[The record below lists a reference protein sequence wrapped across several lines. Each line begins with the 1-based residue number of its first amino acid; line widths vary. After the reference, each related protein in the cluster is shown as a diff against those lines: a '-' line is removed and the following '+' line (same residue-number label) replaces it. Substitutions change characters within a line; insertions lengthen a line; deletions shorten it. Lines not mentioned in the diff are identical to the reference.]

1 MGPKAPGETA
11 KRKPPLRSAA
21 KWAEAEDGG
30 NIEMWGDGKQTRSFL
45 FIDECVEG
53 VRRLMESDC
62 NEPLNIGS
70 DKAVSLNELART
82 VMKVSGKQLG
92 ITNIEGPQGVRG
104 RNSDNTLV
112 EQRLGWRPDTNLEAG
127 IEKTYRWIAE
137 QVRAAARRSTSKD

>member
-1 MGPKAPGETA
+1 
-11 KRKPPLRSAA
+11 
-21 KWAEAEDGG
+21 
-30 NIEMWGDGKQTRSFL
+30 MWGDGKQTRSFL

-62 NEPLNIGS
+62 IEPLNIGS
-70 DKAVSLNELART
+70 DKAVSVNELART

-92 ITNIEGPQGVRG
+92 IKHIEGPQGVRG
-104 RNSDNTLV
+104 RNSENTLV

-137 QVRAAARRSTSKD
+137 QVHLTAP

>member
-1 MGPKAPGETA
+1 
-11 KRKPPLRSAA
+11 
-21 KWAEAEDGG
+21 
-30 NIEMWGDGKQTRSFL
+30 
-45 FIDECVEG
+45 

-137 QVRAAARRSTSKD
+137 QVRAAARRST